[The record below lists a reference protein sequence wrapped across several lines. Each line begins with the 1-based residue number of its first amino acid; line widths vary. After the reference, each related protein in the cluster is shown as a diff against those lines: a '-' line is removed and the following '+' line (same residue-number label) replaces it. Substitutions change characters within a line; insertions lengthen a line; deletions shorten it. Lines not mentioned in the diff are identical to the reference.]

1 MGQGCPSLVGSAI
14 LVLGRG
20 CLPAP
25 QGPSATWRSMSVR
38 PTPAAREPPAW
49 MVKMASDASAHLAPC
64 PRSAFPQAI
73 LAPRNPAV
81 MASATMH
88 LEGEVSPQLPDPRSF
103 PTLLPALTAS
113 LTRFRC
119 VCEPGWSGPQCSQ
132 SLTRDACE
140 SRPCQAG
147 GTCTSD
153 GMGFRCTCPPGIQ
166 GACLHLPSPG
176 PLPSSLL
183 FPFCFILSS
192 FSAFAPFFFSFHTL
206 TQELGRWVSRWGP
219 CREMGSRN
227 LSRLS
232 HSPCPLQ
239 AISVSCCPP
248 APRIPVSMGATV
260 SLLLASWLSVPAP
273 LVGKVHQLLLLSFT
287 SSATFSILD
296 DAEDPEKEYA
306 SPHLGSAFK
315 KKFFFK

>member
-1 MGQGCPSLVGSAI
+1 MVQGCLSLVGSAI

-25 QGPSATWRSMSVR
+25 QGPSATWRSTSVR

-81 MASATMH
+81 MASATMR

-103 PTLLPALTAS
+103 SPLLPALTAS

-140 SRPCQAG
+140 SRPCRAG

-166 GACLHLPSPG
+166 GACLHLSSPG
-176 PLPSSLL
+176 PLPSFFLLISFLLHSLFL
-183 FPFCFILSS
+183 LCICP
-192 FSAFAPFFFSFHTL
+192 FFSFPFTL
-206 TQELGRWVSRWGP
+206 LHRSLGG
-219 CREMGSRN
+219 GY
-227 LSRLS
+227 
-232 HSPCPLQ
+232 Q
-239 AISVSCCPP
+239 
-248 APRIPVSMGATV
+248 GGD
-260 SLLLASWLSVPAP
+260 
-273 LVGKVHQLLLLSFT
+273 LVGR
-287 SSATFSILD
+287 
-296 DAEDPEKEYA
+296 
-306 SPHLGSAFK
+306 
-315 KKFFFK
+315 